1 MTKSTESWVL
11 NEFKD
16 ISFNDTRLDNRF
28 ITVACDA
35 MENPAAPINQASEDW
50 AATKA
55 AYRFF
60 NNPKVDRAQILEAHQ
75 KCTLGRMKD
84 HKVVLAIQ
92 DSCLLDFS
100 KHAKLKGK
108 GPIGTRTQDLTGYVM
123 HSTLAVTPAGTPLGL
138 LTHALWARD
147 EIKEN
152 RNAKNKTL
160 PVEEKESIKWI
171 NALKKTCEVAPIEVE
186 VIHLADRE
194 ADFYEF
200 FETIEKLKQK
210 CVIRSRFDREI
221 EDQSRMWDFMAKQPV
236 AYKESIIVSR
246 NKRHVGG
253 KNKKE
258 FKVQR
263 ETEVVVKVAQITFN
277 PPHGAKK
284 KKSIK
289 INLVLV
295 KEIDPPEGEE
305 PVEWMLITNLA
316 IGTQEEISLI
326 VGYYRLRWLIE
337 EYHKILK
344 TGCKIEECYLEDTE
358 AMFRYITLFCIVAW
372 RIFLIVRIQRINPDI
387 PCTEGMAESEW
398 KALYCY
404 IHKTQKIPDKVPT
417 IREVVIWIARLGGFL
432 ARKGD
437 GEPGIIT
444 IWRGWTRLNDIVDM
458 YVVFS
463 NTLEEEIC

>member
-1 MTKSTESWVL
+1 MTKSTKSWVL
-11 NEFKD
+11 SEFNGV
-16 ISFNDTRLDNRF
+16 SFNDTRLDNRF
-28 ITVACDA
+28 VTIACDA
-35 MENPAAPINQASEDW
+35 TENPAAPINQASKDW
-50 AATKA
+50 AATKG

-75 KCTLGRMKD
+75 KNTVERMKD

-100 KHAKLKGK
+100 KHTKLKGK
-108 GPIGTRTQDLTGYVM
+108 GPIGTRIQDLTGYVM

-138 LTHALWARD
+138 LTHSLWARN

-152 RNAKNKTL
+152 RNAKNRIL

-171 NALKKTCEVAPIEVE
+171 NALRETCEVAPTDVE

-194 ADFYEF
+194 ADFYEY
-200 FETIEKLKQK
+200 FEWIEKLNQK
-210 CVIRSRFDREI
+210 CIIRAHFDREI
-221 EDQSRMWDFMAKQPV
+221 ENESRMWDFMDKQPV
-236 AYKESIIVSR
+236 SYEESIMVSR
-246 NKRHVGG
+246 NKIHVGG
-253 KNKKE
+253 KNKQTYKI
-258 FKVQR
+258 QR
-263 ETEVVVKVAQITFN
+263 ETKVEVKVAQITFN
-277 PPHGAKK
+277 PPSGTKK

-295 KEIDPPEGEE
+295 KEINPPEGEE

-316 IGTQEEISLI
+316 IGTQKEIALI
-326 VGYYRLRWLIE
+326 IEYYRLRWLIE

-344 TGCKIEECYLEDTE
+344 TGCKIEECCLEDTE
-358 AMFRYITLFCIVAW
+358 AMFRYITLFCIIAW
-372 RIFLIVRIQRINPDI
+372 RIFWIVRIQRINPSA
-387 PCTEGMAESEW
+387 PCTEGIAESEW

-404 IHKTQKIPDKVPT
+404 VHKTQKVPDKVPT
-417 IREVVIWIARLGGFL
+417 IREAVVWIACLGGFL

-444 IWRGWTRLNDIVDM
+444 IWRGWTRLNDIVEM
-458 YVVFS
+458 YVVFTS
-463 NTLEEEIC
+463 NHG